1 MQRMEENSEVRAV
14 GDKIVPG
21 KWPRGDQEGDGWMVS
36 EGICRHCGSPQRMP
50 RTEHSGNQE
59 FEPLTP
65 PSGQTWGQIHRNVF
79 KYKYF

>member
-14 GDKIVPG
+14 GDMRVPG
-21 KWPRGDQEGDGWMVS
+21 KRPRGDQEGDGWMVS

-65 PSGQTWGQIHRNVF
+65 PSGQTWGQIH
-79 KYKYF
+79 